1 MEPVSRKRFVTSD
14 MSTDRRLAAVAE
26 TNPMAAL
33 MWPWFICAFD
43 DSGRMAA
50 DPIEVRLTL
59 FPAFGFTSSQISEA
73 ISLFAE
79 AGLAESYEVDG
90 KPYLAVS
97 PDKWFKY
104 QTYIPPE
111 RRVGLKSKF
120 PEPPS
125 VAQRNVAQCA
135 TTQREV
141 AQNVLSL
148 SLSYNQQHSAPSP
161 LDFWNNHFYPAGSSE
176 LAFLNSWEELEPSV
190 VIAALQAAVD
200 NNVRK
205 VPYVR
210 SVLKSW
216 FAEGIRTGDDLKR
229 REAEREQKEQ
239 DKKKATG
246 KALSPSRSTVPT
258 AEQTRAETQRLK
270 EEWEA
275 EQRRIAD
282 SPSE

>member
-1 MEPVSRKRFVTSD
+1 VEPVSRKRFVTSD
-14 MSTDRRLAAVAE
+14 MSTDRRLASIAE
-26 TNPMAAL
+26 ANPTAAL

-73 ISLFAE
+73 VSLFAE

-148 SLSYNQQHSAPSP
+148 SLSSNNNSALSP
-161 LDFWNNHFYPAGSSE
+161 LDFWNQHFYPAGSSE
-176 LAFLNSWEELEPSV
+176 LAFLNSWDELEPSV
-190 VIAALQAAVD
+190 VMAALQTAVD

-205 VPYVR
+205 VSYVR

-216 FAEGIRTGDDLKR
+216 FAEGVRTEEDLKR

-239 DKKKATG
+239 DKKKAS
-246 KALSPSRSTVPT
+246 KPLPPSRSTVPT

-282 SPSE
+282 SSEQ